1 MTGSGFAVLLAES
14 LVSSDVFSPAMPAP
28 YAATAFAATS
38 GGSASGFDASAPRA
52 IDIEAPASI
61 AAVTRDKSYVLAQ
74 GALGMRPAGSV
85 SAPLS
90 SFSSEATQHDRF
102 VAAIAPRT
110 SADVGASAQ
119 YLWDAVTVIQQTL
132 AAAAALQIAFP
143 LSSAANAS
151 GFLSLLEAVAAQ
163 PSFEGASGN
172 LDFICAGAPTVS
184 PLAKIMHEDEKYV
197 TEFAPLDW
205 SKAPFAP
212 AVYLSTLQRLVT
224 GAATLWNAKG
234 AAFVPV
240 AAFTSDSLTAVQTH
254 AIMWPGALREP
265 PAGVIVPI
273 AIWTQ
278 LSVSDGFSGLLASLL
293 AIDLINSMA
302 YSATAPAVLGA
313 STAYVIS
320 HTGVS
325 QPTVRAPIPASLLPL
340 LPPLPPGVLLES
352 SSDGLRPND
361 LCSPNAAA
369 SLACLTTA
377 SIFGCSSSLSL

>member
-1 MTGSGFAVLLAES
+1 M
-14 LVSSDVFSPAMPAP
+14 FSPATPAP
-28 YAATAFAATS
+28 YTASSSTAAS
-38 GGSASGFDASAPRA
+38 SLISSGFDLSAPRV
-52 IDIEAPASI
+52 IDSVAPASI
-61 AAVTRDKSYVLAQ
+61 AAVSRDKSYVLAQ

-90 SFSSEATQHDRF
+90 SSSSAATQHDLF
-102 VAAIAPRT
+102 VAAIAPRAA
-110 SADVGASAQ
+110 ADVGASAQ
-119 YLWDAVTVIQQTL
+119 YLWDAVTVIHQTL

-143 LSSAANAS
+143 LSSATHAS
-151 GFLSLLEAVAAQ
+151 GILSLLEAVAAQ

-184 PLAKIMHEDEKYV
+184 PFAKIMQLEDESFISRV
-197 TEFAPLDW
+197 ASLDW

-212 AVYLSTLQRLVT
+212 AVHFSILQRLVT
-224 GAATLWNAKG
+224 GAATLWNANG

-240 AAFTSDSLTAVQTH
+240 AAFTPDSLTAVQTRI
-254 AIMWPGALREP
+254 IMWPGASTVP
-265 PAGVIVPI
+265 PAGVILPI

-278 LSVSDGFSGLLASLL
+278 LSVPDGFSGLLASLL

-313 STAYVIS
+313 STAFVIS

-340 LPPLPPGVLLES
+340 LPQLPLGVLLES

-361 LCSPNAAA
+361 ACSPNAAT
-369 SLACLTTA
+369 SLVWLNF
-377 SIFGCSSSLSL
+377 SIPNLNFSVSLLV